1 MQLDKVL
8 DEMKIKCF
16 PVGNQEFDT
25 LGLIQS
31 DITKKICTFIDDE
44 KYTKSISKRISLIIT
59 NNNISEK
66 LGKYNLC
73 IVDDPRNTFFDLHN
87 HLCTKNDYLR
97 SPSKSEI
104 AEGCEISEK
113 AYIASNNVIIGKNT
127 VIEEFVSIKE
137 NVKIGENVIIRAGTV
152 IGGQGFEFK
161 KNDKKIKQVNHVGG
175 VIIGNNAEIK
185 YNSCVD
191 KAIYPWDN
199 TIISEYVKID
209 NLVHVAH
216 SAKIGAGT
224 MIVANSGL
232 GGRVE
237 IGHDSWVGF
246 GCTLRNGIIVG
257 DNARINM
264 GAVVT
269 KDVENH
275 QSVSGNFAIEHSKFI
290 ENLKKNR

>member
-8 DEMKIKCF
+8 DEMKIKYF

-25 LGLIQS
+25 LGLTQS

-44 KYTKSISKRISLIIT
+44 KYIKSISKRISLIIT

-73 IVDDPRNTFFDLHN
+73 IVDDPRNTFFNLHN

-137 NVKIGENVIIRAGTV
+137 NVTIGKNVIIRAGTV
-152 IGGQGFEFK
+152 IGGEGFEFK
-161 KNDKKIKQVNHVGG
+161 RFNES
-175 VIIGNNAEIK
+175 VIAVKHAGSVFIGDNVELHQNNCI
-185 YNSCVD
+185 D
-191 KAIYPWDN
+191 KAIYPWDQTYIGDGCKTSN
-199 TIISEYVKID
+199 FVQ
-209 NLVHVAH
+209 VAH
-216 SAKIGAGT
+216 AVKMDKRVFIGAKT
-224 MIVANSGL
+224 CIS
-232 GGRVE
+232 GRVN
-237 IGHDSWVGF
+237 IGDDVWIGP
-246 GCTLRNGIIVG
+246 GTTLTNGIRIG
-257 DNARINM
+257 KNARVNI
-264 GAVVT
+264 GSVVI
-269 KDVENH
+269 KDVEEN
-275 QSVSGNFAIEHSKFI
+275 QSVYGNYAIEYSKFI